1 MKKKHDY
8 SSYDSQTNRHEI
20 QRTTYSNQDVVKL
33 MPCSQEQKIEW
44 CKRVFSQ
51 LKFELNMPWGAI
63 RSMTGRTRQS
73 WNNVMDGKIKVT
85 PAFIA
90 KVSSGLSH
98 HNFAIDTDK
107 FLRGDEGC
115 IVICPNASPPKE
127 EDVKGPSKVNTA
139 DVIVRCARLVRE
151 EKMTNKQ
158 LLQLIDNL

>member
-1 MKKKHDY
+1 MKKR
-8 SSYDSQTNRHEI
+8 YDSQTNRHEI
-20 QRTTYSNQDVVKL
+20 QSTTYSNQDVVKL
-33 MPCSQEQKIEW
+33 LPCSQEQKIEW

-51 LKFELNMPWGAI
+51 LKFELGMSWGAI

-90 KVSSGLSH
+90 KVSSGLSYH
-98 HNFAIDTDK
+98 GLTIDTNK
-107 FLRGDEGC
+107 FLRGEEGY
-115 IVICPNASPPKE
+115 ILTNVNASPPQE
-127 EDVKGPSKVNTA
+127 EVVKRPSKVNTA

-158 LLQLIDNL
+158 LLELIDNL

>member
-1 MKKKHDY
+1 MKKK
-8 SSYDSQTNRHEI
+8 YDSQTNRYEI
-20 QRTTYSNQDVVKL
+20 QSTTYSNQDVVKL
-33 MPCSQEQKIEW
+33 LPCSQEQKIEW

-51 LKFELNMPWGAI
+51 LKFELGMPWGAI

-73 WNNVMDGKIKVT
+73 WNNAMDGKIKVT

-90 KVSSGLSH
+90 KVSSGLSNH
-98 HNFAIDTDK
+98 GFTIDTDK
-107 FLRGDEGC
+107 FLRGEEGY
-115 IVICPNASPPKE
+115 ILTNASAPKE
-127 EDVKGPSKVNTA
+127 EVARRPSNVNTA

>member
-1 MKKKHDY
+1 MKKR
-8 SSYDSQTNRHEI
+8 YDSHANRYEI
-20 QRTTYSNQDVVKL
+20 QRNTYSHPDVVKL
-33 MPCSQEQKIEW
+33 LTCPQEQKIEW

-51 LKFELNMPWGAI
+51 LKFDLNMPWHAI
-63 RSMTGRTRQS
+63 RAVTGRTRQS
-73 WNNVMDGKIKVT
+73 WNNAMNGKIKVT

-90 KVSSGLSH
+90 KVSSGLKMH
-98 HNFAIDTDK
+98 GFVIDTDK

-115 IVICPNASPPKE
+115 IVIGPNASTPKE
-127 EDVKGPSKVNTA
+127 EDVKGPSKVNTS